1 MKKLNNKGFAI
12 GTILYGLLIVMVL
25 LMSLLMGTM
34 AFGRSNSK
42 KYVDE
47 IISSLEKKKEYTL
60 TIKSSSNQYSSD
72 KLPQEHSVKCKYTN
86 SSCSINLSSTT
97 LKLKGEKGDSSAI
110 YGYSDTPDGDR
121 NHYENDQIVLSNDQ
135 TIYAL
140 FVNKYTLTIKNSN
153 IDKSLTEEKKYS
165 CECNNLTS
173 TSCTI
178 FLINSY
184 GDLDLSSSLK
194 QGRKILYYSE
204 DPDAKGNIHN
214 LRDNLTLDKSFTIYP
229 ITTSTNCPSI
239 SMVYTPTGTAKKNE
253 GKSFGLTIGIK
264 TTASKDEIEKMS
276 DPQLKAEDVPAEEYV
291 TINRYRIYGPGDK
304 EMAEYDANYDY
315 VIKYLI
321 TIAPF
326 ENRIYTGRVKLH
338 FPIGFIID
346 SNGSNM
352 ATTLDTEI
360 FIEK

>member
-1 MKKLNNKGFAI
+1 
-12 GTILYGLLIVMVL
+12 
-25 LMSLLMGTM
+25 
-34 AFGRSNSK
+34 
-42 KYVDE
+42 
-47 IISSLEKKKEYTL
+47 
-60 TIKSSSNQYSSD
+60 
-72 KLPQEHSVKCKYTN
+72 
-86 SSCSINLSSTT
+86 
-97 LKLKGEKGDSSAI
+97 
-110 YGYSDTPDGDR
+110 
-121 NHYENDQIVLSNDQ
+121 
-135 TIYAL
+135 
-140 FVNKYTLTIKNSN
+140 
-153 IDKSLTEEKKYS
+153 
-165 CECNNLTS
+165 
-173 TSCTI
+173 
-178 FLINSY
+178 
-184 GDLDLSSSLK
+184 
-194 QGRKILYYSE
+194 
-204 DPDAKGNIHN
+204 
-214 LRDNLTLDKSFTIYP
+214 
-229 ITTSTNCPSI
+229 
-239 SMVYTPTGTAKKNE
+239 MVYTPTGTAKKNE
-253 GKSFGLTIGIK
+253 GKTFELTIGIK